1 MARGGLPRKKWLS
14 VAEVRVTECP
24 RDVKTVRIRSGASV
38 FEASLIRDGSQA
50 IARFE
55 VAVPRQKTRD
65 APRFGRC
72 RVADEVEVV
81 FYKRASSFSC
91 ASKPKRA
98 FACWFHTHFVENG
111 ALTLAKHELDKAC
124 KDKKASPDLSVS
136 ISFRPPPK
144 ARKASNRT
152 PSPNNV
158 VP

>member
-1 MARGGLPRKKWLS
+1 MGVALRAISRKGSLRGVEAHNQIFAVPAFTRDLPRL
-14 VAEVRVTECP
+14 RP
-24 RDVKTVRIRSGASV
+24 RY
-38 FEASLIRDGSQA
+38 
-50 IARFE
+50 
-55 VAVPRQKTRD
+55 
-65 APRFGRC
+65 GRC

>member
-1 MARGGLPRKKWLS
+1 MDVFRSSLPAQAAFARSRRS
-14 VAEVRVTECP
+14 RR
-24 RDVKTVRIRSGASV
+24 RD
-38 FEASLIRDGSQA
+38 
-50 IARFE
+50 
-55 VAVPRQKTRD
+55 D

-91 ASKPKRA
+91 ASRPKRA
-98 FACWFHTHFVENG
+98 FACWFHTHFIENG
-111 ALTLAKHELDKAC
+111 ALTLAKSELDKAC